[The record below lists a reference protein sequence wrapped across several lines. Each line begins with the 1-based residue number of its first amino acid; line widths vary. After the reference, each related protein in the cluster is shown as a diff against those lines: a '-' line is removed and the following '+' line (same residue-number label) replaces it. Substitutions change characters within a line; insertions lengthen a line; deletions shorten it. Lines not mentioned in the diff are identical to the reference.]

1 MFLTIYLFPV
11 SVENQNVTDANVTD
25 ANTSNSTEQVD
36 QIGTQGN
43 MTSSSEE
50 KNAMRLQ
57 MAPALIA
64 ALTFGVL
71 FMFSMCVLLGK
82 WLYGR
87 VGSKTLSENR
97 LSCERNVQLKK
108 SFRTPKKTNL
118 TKFTDLSVPVS
129 PLSFHSRN

>member
-1 MFLTIYLFPV
+1 MFCGMFLTIYLSPV

-36 QIGTQGN
+36 QIGTKGN

-82 WLYGR
+82 WLYDGWVR
-87 VGSKTLSENR
+87 RHYQKIDYLVNGMYN
-97 LSCERNVQLKK
+97 
-108 SFRTPKKTNL
+108 
-118 TKFTDLSVPVS
+118 
-129 PLSFHSRN
+129 

>member
-1 MFLTIYLFPV
+1 MECFSTIYLSPV
-11 SVENQNVTDANVTD
+11 SVENQNATDANVTD
-25 ANTSNSTEQVD
+25 PNTSNSTEQVD

-71 FMFSMCVLLGK
+71 FMFSMCVFLGK
-82 WLYGR
+82 WLYDGWVR
-87 VGSKTLSENR
+87 RHYQKIDYLVNGMYN
-97 LSCERNVQLKK
+97 
-108 SFRTPKKTNL
+108 
-118 TKFTDLSVPVS
+118 
-129 PLSFHSRN
+129 